1 MEITSKTTTNNS
13 PSFLSNLS
21 KSVEQT
27 SNPNNQIDISKIF
40 TNSSDISMI
49 PSSSS
54 DLNILELN
62 NKEGPLTNNKKLHQN
77 KLSEPI
83 NGKVFF
89 KKFLIT

>member
-1 MEITSKTTTNNS
+1 MEITSKTPNNS
-13 PSFLSNLS
+13 SSFLSNLS
-21 KSVEQT
+21 KSIEQT

-40 TNSSDISMI
+40 NNSSIISMI

-62 NKEGPLTNNKKLHQN
+62 NKESPLATNKKLQQN

-83 NGKVFF
+83 NGKV
-89 KKFLIT
+89 LIQ